1 MKHKKSNIIQVR
13 DDVFVPLDNI
23 DIIIK
28 TKTNPKDNSTLKD
41 YIYVIYLKN
50 SKFQWISVDITDYNK
65 YLKKYYSFN

>member
-13 DDVFVPLDNI
+13 DDVFVPIDNI

-50 SKFQWISVDITDYNK
+50 SKFQWISIDIEDYNK
-65 YLKKYYSFN
+65 YLKKYYSF